1 MNHTPGHFTE
11 PMPASFLF
19 YDLETFGT
27 DPRRSRIAQFAA
39 IRTDAQLNE
48 VEAPVEFF
56 VKPADDLLPSP
67 MATLVP
73 GITPQDVLRAGV
85 TEAEAFARI
94 FAEMSRPAPCTLGY
108 NSLLF
113 DDEFFRHGLFRNF
126 QNEIASYRE
135 RVCNYGYI

>member
-48 VEAPVEFF
+48 VETPVEFF

-67 MATLVP
+67 MATLVT
-73 GITPQDVLRAGV
+73 GLTPPDALRDGV
-85 TEAEAFARI
+85 PEAEAFARLLE
-94 FAEMSRPAPCTLGY
+94 EMARPATCPLG
-108 NSLLF
+108 SHHPPF
-113 DDEFFRHGLFRNF
+113 DDRFVHH
-126 QNEIASYRE
+126 
-135 RVCNYGYI
+135 

>member
-1 MNHTPGHFTE
+1 
-11 PMPASFLF
+11 MPASFLF

-67 MATLVP
+67 MATLVT
-73 GITPQDVLRAGV
+73 GITPQDVLRDGV

-94 FAEMSRPAPCTLGY
+94 FEEMARPETCTLGY
-108 NSLLF
+108 NSLRF
-113 DDEFFRHGLFRNF
+113 NDELDRKSTRLTPVTN
-126 QNEIASYRE
+126 APL
-135 RVCNYGYI
+135 VCRLLLEKKKRLSS

>member
-67 MATLVP
+67 MATLVT
-73 GITPQDVLRAGV
+73 GITSQDALPHGA
-85 TEAEAFARI
+85 TEAQGLPQYAR
-94 FAEMSRPAPCTLGY
+94 RPG
-108 NSLLF
+108 
-113 DDEFFRHGLFRNF
+113 
-126 QNEIASYRE
+126 RE
-135 RVCNYGYI
+135 RGG

>member
-1 MNHTPGHFTE
+1 
-11 PMPASFLF
+11 MPASFLF
-19 YDLETFGT
+19 YDLETCGT

-67 MATLVP
+67 MATLVT
-73 GITPQDVLRAGV
+73 GITPQDALRDGV

-94 FAEMSRPAPCTLGY
+94 FEEKIGRAAC
-108 NSLLF
+108 
-113 DDEFFRHGLFRNF
+113 
-126 QNEIASYRE
+126 RE
-135 RVCNYGYI
+135 GVVQYG